1 MPSPRTS
8 VSAVIAAAALAFAG
22 AATGCGGAEVRP
34 ERARERALTIAMHD
48 YYFRPQAARA
58 EPGKLRV
65 TLSNDARIP
74 HNFRLQHNGRL
85 YAEVTALKPGE
96 QETHTYELPRGSY
109 KMFCS
114 IANHEELGMY
124 GRLTVGAP

>member
-8 VSAVIAAAALAFAG
+8 ATAVLTTAALAFAG
-22 AATGCGGAEVRP
+22 ASAGCGGTEDRP
-34 ERARERALTIAMHD
+34 ERARERSLTIAMHD

-65 TLSNDARIP
+65 TLVNDARIP

-96 QETHTYELPRGSY
+96 RETHTYDLPRGSY

-124 GRLTVGAP
+124 GTLTVGAP

>member
-1 MPSPRTS
+1 MPPPRTS
-8 VSAVIAAAALAFAG
+8 AAAALTAAALAFTG
-22 AATGCGGAEVRP
+22 ASAGCGGTEVRP
-34 ERARERALTIAMHD
+34 ERARDRSLTIAMHD
-48 YYFRPQAARA
+48 FYFRPQAARA

-65 TLSNDARIP
+65 TLVNDARIP

-96 QETHTYELPRGSY
+96 RETHTYDLPRGSY

-124 GRLTVGAP
+124 GTLTVGAP